1 MKKSVFLKNAKL
13 LALFVMVCSF
23 FIGCSNII
31 STSNDSSDSSSIASV
46 SEIER
51 LALIA
56 LSENYT
62 TSVSEMEKNL
72 IDFIS
77 DNSSDSNDSSRSADS
92 KSYTISL
99 SKQDS
104 VPVLFSQTKSK
115 SERSCSESTTETDVP
130 IYFYDIANKTDENTK
145 DLAIMTTDRRI
156 GSLLAYIENCSV
168 EDLNDASDGNPAA
181 IFYAN
186 LPGYIKTI
194 ADIWNKYITEDYLD
208 AVRNALPVRSVET
221 TVVTS
226 HKYGYKDWKCLSKNE
241 DSVITKNVA
250 KNISQTNYKDI
261 VWSNLRYKFNGCGPV
276 AAMQIQCFH
285 RFPEQISIDVCDEDG
300 INYMGNSIWSNTS
313 FAQML
318 NTDDF
323 SDAPYVL
330 YKSYKA
336 KKEVASDIK
345 KYIDTHPEVSSDEL
359 KIYLEEKVRDKANEA
374 ETEKLIYEKS
384 NKSLREY
391 MRYRCDLEKSNEY
404 NTYLSK
410 LNLLSIEDIYSKTNN
425 DIDLYNKSA
434 KTQQKRLPNKW
445 YEDYMN
451 LCALMYQTVKGMN
464 AVETESGTSVTTESL
479 PIYLKSVGYI
489 GDDICSYS
497 FSEVKKSIDSG
508 YPIPIRGGTGK
519 YIDNGEEKEA
529 GHYWVIDGYARYYC
543 SYYEGDKD
551 NIIGNMTADYV
562 HVNWGWSGNYNGY
575 YMSGVFDS
583 NYLPF
588 VRSEKDVYSTSKNR
602 SVTDEAY
609 SNEKGYYQHN
619 LLMVPNLHPNR

>member
-13 LALFVMVCSF
+13 LSLFVMVCSF

-104 VPVLFSQTKSK
+104 VPVLFSQTQNQ

-130 IYFYDIANKTDENTK
+130 IYFYDIANKTDAKTK

-194 ADIWNKYITEDYLD
+194 ADIWNEYITEDYLD
-208 AVRNALPVRSVET
+208 SVRNALPVRSAET
-221 TVVTS
+221 TIVTS

-241 DSVITKNVA
+241 DSVITKSVA

-261 VWSNLRYKFNGCGPV
+261 VWSNLRYKLNGCGPV

-285 RFPEQISIDVCDEDG
+285 KFPEQISIDVCDEDG
-300 INYMGNSIWSNTS
+300 INYMGKAIWSNTS
-313 FAQML
+313 LVYML
-318 NTDDF
+318 DTNDF
-323 SDAPYVL
+323 SKNEYVL
-330 YKSYKA
+330 YKKYKA
-336 KKEVASDIK
+336 RKEVSSDIK
-345 KYIDTHPEVSSDEL
+345 KYIDAHPDVSSDEL
-359 KIYLEEKVRDKANEA
+359 RIYLD
-374 ETEKLIYEKS
+374 
-384 NKSLREY
+384 
-391 MRYRCDLEKSNEY
+391 
-404 NTYLSK
+404 
-410 LNLLSIEDIYSKTNN
+410 
-425 DIDLYNKSA
+425 
-434 KTQQKRLPNKW
+434 
-445 YEDYMN
+445 
-451 LCALMYQTVKGMN
+451 
-464 AVETESGTSVTTESL
+464 GT
-479 PIYLKSVGYI
+479 K
-489 GDDICSYS
+489 
-497 FSEVKKSIDSG
+497 
-508 YPIPIRGGTGK
+508 
-519 YIDNGEEKEA
+519 
-529 GHYWVIDGYARYYC
+529 
-543 SYYEGDKD
+543 
-551 NIIGNMTADYV
+551 II
-562 HVNWGWSGNYNGY
+562 
-575 YMSGVFDS
+575 
-583 NYLPF
+583 
-588 VRSEKDVYSTSKNR
+588 
-602 SVTDEAY
+602 
-609 SNEKGYYQHN
+609 
-619 LLMVPNLHPNR
+619 